1 MANLRITWVLPT
13 TRESGKPLAPADI
26 AGVDVELS
34 ADGGESFTSLGVKAG
49 TEFVITELEPGEW
62 FVRGTV
68 VDTKARRS
76 APLSGSAV
84 IEDAT
89 APSALVAIALTVE

>member
-1 MANLRITWVLPT
+1 MANLRVTWVLPT

-26 AGVDVELS
+26 AGVDLELS
-34 ADGGESFTSLGVKAG
+34 ADGGVNYASLGVKPG

-62 FVRGTV
+62 FVRGKV
-68 VDTKARRS
+68 VDTKGRVS
-76 APLSGSAV
+76 APLTGSAV

-89 APSALVAIALTVE
+89 APGALVALALTVE